1 MHDLEPFYRWDGY
14 YNAARDERS
23 PFAGVQPNYQAYEND
38 IYGFYIHPDWDFIG
52 SETLYCKLL
61 FADYDAG
68 FAVLEMMGEWNDT
81 LHNDIMHLKR
91 NVIDLMIPQGL
102 YKFIL
107 LGENILN
114 FHGGDDDYYQEWFDE
129 VDNGWIAFV
138 NVRPYVETEMSRY
151 RLDYYLSFGGT
162 LNELEDWRTQ
172 TPWVFCTNVQKLI
185 LRRIGEGS

>member
-91 NVIDLMIPQGL
+91 NVIDLMIPETLKRQRPL
-102 YKFIL
+102 VKRKFRKARKKTEIKKTS
-107 LGENILN
+107 
-114 FHGGDDDYYQEWFDE
+114 
-129 VDNGWIAFV
+129 DNTAIK
-138 NVRPYVETEMSRY
+138 N
-151 RLDYYLSFGGT
+151 
-162 LNELEDWRTQ
+162 
-172 TPWVFCTNVQKLI
+172 TNNKVY
-185 LRRIGEGS
+185 